1 MSLQCTVPVTKATH
15 DLCVVHYVFDS
26 FTTSCAILFLALLSS
41 CVSPPPS
48 LPLPPHPRP
57 PRTLSPVVSVHYH
70 RRRLLAC
77 RATSSRTS
85 TCLRASV
92 AAGTR
97 PPGAT
102 PTASTTKLWSA
113 CTACHTDRDVMGA
126 LNVSIAWPQCRHHC
140 AVARHLLSRLHSVIE
155 ISYPILSLRIV
166 PSHRQAWVAIATPQS
181 ALLKGS
187 CLVA

>member
-15 DLCVVHYVFDS
+15 DLCVVHYVFDG
-26 FTTSCAILFLALLSS
+26 FIPSCAILFLTLLSS

-48 LPLPPHPRP
+48 LPLPPLPRP

-102 PTASTTKLWSA
+102 PTASTTGPWSA
-113 CTACHTDRDVMGA
+113 CTACHMDCDVMGA
-126 LNVSIAWPQCRHHC
+126 LRFH
-140 AVARHLLSRLHSVIE
+140 RLASMQA
-155 ISYPILSLRIV
+155 SLCCCSSPTFKTAFCYQNILPNRTLRIA
-166 PSHRQAWVAIATPQS
+166 PSCRQAWVAIAPPQS